1 MTAPVIEHPRDM
13 MYLRRLLRDAEY
25 EIIVLSAVICRVKG
39 PAALY
44 HLPFE
49 QEQMADIVH
58 TAQHIYIEIR
68 LEMRIKE
75 RSAVHVQL
83 VLIRVNALALRT
95 VAYRAGA
102 LIERVLGEQI
112 VMVAEHDPVAAG
124 HGKGGIGIAGD
135 AEIFAQHLIADA
147 PVPLCICLKK
157 L

>member
-1 MTAPVIEHPRDM
+1 MTAPVIEHLGDM
-13 MYLRRLLRDAEY
+13 IYLRRLLRDAEY
-25 EIIVLSAVICRVKG
+25 EIIVLRAVICRVKDS
-39 PAALY
+39 AALY

-75 RSAVHVQL
+75 CSAVYVQL
-83 VLIRVNALALRT
+83 VLIRVNALAPRT

-112 VMVAEHDPVAAG
+112 VMVAEYDPVSMR
-124 HGKGGIGIAGD
+124 HSKCGIGIAGD
-135 AEIFAQHLIADA
+135 AEIFSQHLIVDT
-147 PVPLCICLKK
+147 PVPLCICLKN